1 MKALVM
7 DFSLARAALTLAL
20 SKISKKAFYGPL
32 SLLSFKKN
40 YPEPKL
46 PDSDWVKVKTE
57 ISGICGSDLR
67 LITLKESFYLY
78 PVTSFPLILGHEIVG
93 EIEEVGSGVKEFE
106 EGERVVIDNVLPC
119 RVRGLEECPSCREG
133 RYSICYN
140 FDSGRVSPGI
150 FTGFCRDTG
159 GGWGEYLVANKHQ
172 LIKVPDK
179 LNSRKAVFTE
189 PFAICLHAALK
200 ARPKDENLI
209 AIVGCGMMGIGIA
222 KALRALG
229 FKGEIIGIDVSKHQ
243 LEVAKEFGVS
253 RGIWLKEENAVE
265 AVAGLTGGRVYHPPR
280 EKPVL
285 VGGGA
290 EIVFECVG
298 NASTLESCLRI
309 ASPGGR
315 VMLVGTASKLSADLT
330 PLFSKEVEVIGV
342 FGSGME
348 DVNGKKRAFEMA
360 IELFQKGVDFSPLL
374 THEFPLES
382 YREAL
387 WVAMNKERYKAVKV
401 AFTFGR

>member
-7 DFSLARAALTLAL
+7 DFSLTRAALTLTL
-20 SKISKKAFYGPL
+20 SKISKKAFFSPV
-32 SLLSFKKN
+32 SLLSFKRN

-46 PDSDWVKVKTE
+46 PNSEWVKVKTE

-93 EIEEVGSGVKEFE
+93 EIEEVGSRVGGFE

-119 RVRGLEECPSCREG
+119 RVRGLEECRSCREG
-133 RYSICYN
+133 RYSICHN
-140 FDSGRVSPGI
+140 FDRGNIAPGI
-150 FTGFCRDTG
+150 FTGFCKDTG
-159 GGWGEYLVANKHQ
+159 GGWGEYLVAHKHQ
-172 LIKVPDK
+172 LVRVPDG
-179 LNSRKAVFTE
+179 LSSRKAVFAE
-189 PFAICLHAALK
+189 PFAICLHAVLK
-200 ARPKDENLI
+200 AQPKDEGLI

-222 KALRALG
+222 KALRVLG
-229 FKGEIIGIDVSKHQ
+229 FKGEIVGLDVNKNQ
-243 LEVAKEFGVS
+243 LQVAKDFGVN
-253 RGIWLKEENAVE
+253 RTIWLKEADAVE
-265 AVAGLTGGRVYHPPR
+265 AVAELTGGRVHHPPR
-280 EKPVL
+280 EKSVL

-298 NASTLESCLRI
+298 NASTFDTCLRI

-330 PLFSKEVEVIGV
+330 PLFSKEVKVIGV

-348 DVNGKKRAFEMA
+348 NVNGRKRSFEMA

-374 THEFPLES
+374 THEFPIER
-382 YREAL
+382 YKEAL
-387 WVAMNKERYKAVKV
+387 WVAMNKEKYKAVKV